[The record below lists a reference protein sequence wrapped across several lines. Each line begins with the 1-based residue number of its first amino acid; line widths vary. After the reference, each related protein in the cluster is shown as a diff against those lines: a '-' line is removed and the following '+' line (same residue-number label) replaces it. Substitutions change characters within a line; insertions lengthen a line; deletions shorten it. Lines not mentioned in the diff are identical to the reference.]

1 MRRFILL
8 TLLPVGSFAADLVVP
23 PLRTSITEFN
33 IQLGVV
39 DYKEK
44 YLDKTWYARVGL
56 DYRVKYPF
64 LVGGGVYLSSSSD
77 IWITSPEFRV
87 KVRIPVVST
96 LKVDPYVGAQLGYA
110 ENKVLD
116 KKKLLGGGL
125 IGVDI
130 LYFVSGV
137 HFGVSAGYSV
147 YTDSRFNHL
156 RAGFVLGF

>member
-8 TLLPVGSFAADLVVP
+8 TLLPVSSFAADLVVP
-23 PLRTSITEFN
+23 PLRTSVTEFSV
-33 IQLGVV
+33 QLGVV
-39 DYKEK
+39 DYKER
-44 YLDKTWYARVGL
+44 YLDKTWFARVGL

-77 IWITSPEFRV
+77 VWITSPELRV

-96 LKVDPYVGAQLGYA
+96 LKVDPYVGMQVGYA
-110 ENKVLD
+110 KNKVLD
-116 KKKLLGGGL
+116 RKKFLGGGL
-125 IGVDI
+125 VGVDI
-130 LYFVSGV
+130 LYFLSGA

-156 RAGFVLGF
+156 KVGFVVGF